1 MALPLDSN
9 RAQCAGCSWLARSG
23 SWTMSQES
31 QPHCLSWQTLK
42 EHCIPTGKETAL
54 HTAWGYERFESTLC
68 ENDFIYPY
76 ATCWLCRMNKY
87 GMEIKWYALEIER
100 HTGQMKA
107 IHTSTN
113 SSGLYRLGT
122 SPELRMLL
130 ISSRKDSS
138 TIWVSLNRKTVGL
151 LSTPAKRYSFL
162 MSRSH
167 THTHRH
173 THT

>member
-1 MALPLDSN
+1 
-9 RAQCAGCSWLARSG
+9 
-23 SWTMSQES
+23 
-31 QPHCLSWQTLK
+31 
-42 EHCIPTGKETAL
+42 
-54 HTAWGYERFESTLC
+54 
-68 ENDFIYPY
+68 
-76 ATCWLCRMNKY
+76 
-87 GMEIKWYALEIER
+87 
-100 HTGQMKA
+100 MKA

-167 THTHRH
+167 THTQ
-173 THT
+173 THAHLKSLTVLVKILNLCNADIHEFPNIIKLACLVLALTNCSFSKVCECNGCVADLTLSKLQFAVLLGDFHLEYLVLTYEGSYLRQASPT